1 MSLKL
6 LLQITVTDGEEPVDQ
21 ETLVHHFQF
30 TGDLQHGYSDTA
42 EASVLKDTV
51 TNANVD
57 ILKKRANTTG
67 NELILSGASTS
78 QTTAWIVFNF
88 QTKINKVTFNL
99 KTWSELDL
107 AGNNCCQTT
116 N

>member
-1 MSLKL
+1 MLVTYDVIYTATDLKGNVAEVVV
-6 LLQITVTDGEEPVDQ
+6 QITVTDGEEPVDQ

-78 QTTAWIVFNF
+78 QTTAWMCLTSK
-88 QTKINKVTFNL
+88 QR
-99 KTWSELDL
+99 
-107 AGNNCCQTT
+107 
-116 N
+116 